1 MARMSN
7 IKEESKMNR
16 KIFGLFIA
24 LIFSL
29 QTLVFAEDNIK
40 WSFDNG
46 VLTVWGSG
54 EMKDYQKTDKRP
66 WEEHIKDTKKLIIKD
81 GITSVGDWSFARFS
95 GLEEI
100 EFSNT
105 VTLIGERAFY
115 DCQSVDYINLPD
127 SVKTIEN
134 GAFNSCKNVVRVKL
148 PKTIEKIG
156 DSAFMNLPDV
166 PVVTIPASVNQIGMW
181 AFMGCTSLE
190 QIYFEGKLPD
200 KMGNF
205 CFSDVDE
212 NYMLYY
218 NIEFRDDWK
227 EFAEADDEHVMGYE
241 PSNRIP
247 VYLNNREICFY
258 VDPVIIDG
266 RTLVPMRDVFEAL
279 GAVVSW
285 NGDTETATAQK
296 GDITVQVQ
304 IGSDTIR
311 KNNQIISVD
320 VPARIIWNRTLVP
333 VRAVSEAFESVVK
346 WDSDERAVY
355 IEID

>member
-1 MARMSN
+1 
-7 IKEESKMNR
+7 MNK
-16 KIFGLFIA
+16 KILGLLITFI
-24 LIFSL
+24 ISV
-29 QTLVFAEDNIK
+29 QTMVCAEDNIK

-54 EMKDYQKTDKRP
+54 EMNDYQKTDKKP
-66 WEEHIKDTKKLIIKD
+66 WDEHINDTKKLIIKD

-95 GLEEI
+95 RLEEI
-100 EFSNT
+100 EFPNT
-105 VTLIGERAFY
+105 INLIGERAFY
-115 DCQSVDYINLPD
+115 DCQSVDYINLPN

-156 DSAFMNLPDV
+156 DSAFMNLPNV
-166 PVVTIPASVNQIGMW
+166 PVITIPASVNEIGMW
-181 AFMGCTSLE
+181 AFIGCTSLE

-205 CFSDVDE
+205 CFSDLDE
-212 NYMLYY
+212 NYILYY
-218 NIEFRDDWK
+218 NIEFREDWK
-227 EFAEADDEHVMGYE
+227 DFSEADNEHVMGYE

-247 VYLNNREICFY
+247 VYLNNCEICFD
-258 VDPVIIDG
+258 VDPVIING
-266 RTLVPMRDVFEAL
+266 RTLVPMRDVLEAL

-285 NGDTETATAQK
+285 DAETETVTAKK
-296 GDITVQVQ
+296 GETTITVQ
-304 IGSDTIR
+304 IGSDTMR

-320 VPARIIWNRTLVP
+320 VPARILWNRTLVP

-346 WDSDERAVY
+346 WDNNERAVY
-355 IEID
+355 IEIN